1 MLYQGGA
8 FTLVLFKGNSLSDTF
23 FCWGRWGEYFFFP
36 LFLGIFPL
44 FSFLFFPLPLISL
57 F

>member
-36 LFLGIFPL
+36 LFLGIFLL